1 MKRKDL
7 LSINDLTS
15 VDINLLLADAV
26 DLKRR
31 GWLDSLRGKTLALLF
46 EKPSLRTRVSFELAM
61 KQLGGEALYLSPLEV
76 GLGKREAVADVARVL
91 DRYVNVMAV
100 RTFSHARLEEL
111 AQNCAIPVINALSDS
126 EHPCQ
131 ALADLLTLYEIKGKL
146 AGLKL
151 AYIGDGNNVAASL
164 ILACSMMGMH
174 FSIASPPGYELDSGV
189 VEEAWGYAAESGS
202 QLRRVTQPEEAV
214 EGADAVYTDTWT
226 SMGQEA
232 ETAKRLADFA
242 SYQVDSRLMGMARA
256 DAVFMHCLPAHRGQE
271 VTYEVMESLASVVFE
286 QAENRLH
293 IQKAVL
299 AQILGGLEMPSSVR

>member
-1 MKRKDL
+1 MKSKDL
-7 LSINDLTS
+7 LSINDLGA

-26 DLKRR
+26 ELKGK
-31 GWLDSLRGKTLALLF
+31 GWLDILRGKTLALLF

-61 KQLGGEALYLSPLEV
+61 KQLGGEALYLSPSEV
-76 GLGKREAVADVARVL
+76 GLGKREAVADVARVVE
-91 DRYVNVMAV
+91 RYVDVLAV
-100 RTFSHARLEEL
+100 RTFSHTRLEEL
-111 AQNCAIPVINALSDS
+111 AQNCSIPVINALSDS

-131 ALADLLTLYEIKGKL
+131 ALADLLTLHEIKGNL
-146 AGLKL
+146 AGLRL

-164 ILACSMMGMH
+164 VLACSIVGMH
-174 FSIASPPGYELDSGV
+174 FSIASPPGYELDSDV
-189 VEEAWGYAAESGS
+189 LEEAWAYAADSGS
-202 QLRRVTQPEEAV
+202 QLRLVQQPEEAV

-232 ETAKRLADFA
+232 EMEKRLSEFA
-242 SYQVDSRLMGMARA
+242 GFKVDSRLMRLARE

-271 VTYEVMESLASVVFE
+271 VTDEVMESPASVIFD

-299 AQILGGLEMPSSVR
+299 VQMLGGLEMPSCR